1 MMQVISAENFDQL
14 MGALQALMS
23 EYLIIAP
30 TYEDGVAHYR
40 PVNQMT
46 VEQKKEIE
54 PLSLMNQ
61 PPLGSIKSYLFPD
74 SEIYIEFAR
83 QNGGELKV
91 ETPEASVP
99 QIILGAKPCDVESL
113 LLIDKVFLEE
123 PVDGLYQEKRENTIL
138 IANQCQ
144 EMGPKC
150 RCDDFGVKRNTEA
163 ADLLLSQ
170 DAESQRIYLKPQS
183 EKGQA
188 LAQKLLQKE
197 GIVEGDVFPEPKAPL
212 SKSMDETEIQQKMDD
227 FFESSFWNE
236 LAMRCIGC
244 ATCTFYCPTC
254 HCYDIRDF
262 QRKEKGVRYRTWDS
276 CMFPDYTNM
285 AGGHNPRPTRKDRV
299 QNRFYHKLSYFVKNE
314 GALGCV
320 GCGRCGDKC
329 PVGISMDTVLTRIGG
344 EEHGK

>member
-1 MMQVISAENFDQL
+1 MKQVIAAESFEQ
-14 MGALQALMS
+14 MMEALERLAS
-23 EYLIIAP
+23 EYLVIAP

-40 PVNQMT
+40 PINRMT
-46 VEQKKEIE
+46 EEQKEDIE
-54 PLSLMNQ
+54 TLSLSNQ
-61 PPLGSIKSYLFPD
+61 PPLGSIKPYLFPD

-83 QNGGELKV
+83 RSGGDLQIQTPV
-91 ETPEASVP
+91 ESVP

-113 LLIDKVFLEE
+113 SLIDKVFLEE
-123 PVDGLYQEKRENTIL
+123 PIDGLYLEKRENTVL

-144 EMGPKC
+144 EMGAKC
-150 RCDDFGVKRNTEA
+150 RCDDFGVERNTET
-163 ADLLLSQ
+163 ADLLMSK
-170 DAESQRIYLKPQS
+170 DTESDRIFLKTQS
-183 EKGQA
+183 EKGQTLAKA
-188 LAQKLLQKE
+188 LLKAD
-197 GIVEGDVFPEPKAPL
+197 GVVEADTFPEPFSPAKEP
-212 SKSMDETEIQQKMDD
+212 MDGEEIQQKMDE

-276 CMFPDYTNM
+276 CMFQDYTRM

-314 GALGCV
+314 GVLGCV

-329 PVGISMDTVLTRIGG
+329 PVGISMDTVLNRIGG
-344 EEHGK
+344 EKHDK